1 MATIYDKASLVMIPS
16 GVKDGKAYSIKPTD
30 GSGDFTFSRGTDT
43 ATRVNASG
51 LIEKERGNLSINSQN
66 GSAWGSSGVTIDS
79 TTAADF
85 LGGNDAVTI
94 TATGGGAA
102 YVYADDNIS
111 VVSGVVYTG
120 SVYVK
125 NVDADYVQLT
135 FATSAFGSAQ
145 YRNFDLTNGTLGGGL
160 GIDAKIVDVGGG
172 WYRLSITAVATAS
185 VSTASLVVLVSPSA
199 SASRIQAATAGQTLT
214 AFAIQLESGLVA
226 TDYIETTTAAVYEGI
241 TDNLPRLDYSGGASC
256 PSLLL
261 EPSRTNLVTQSEV
274 FNIDSAWF
282 SSGRPVVETNVTTSP
297 EGLLNGSRLTFAA
310 THTLRYAPELTF
322 TNGYS
327 YSIFVK
333 KDIGRYVTI
342 SALFF
347 TTSATIG
354 FDLDEGTCQA
364 GGVIEPY
371 GDGWYRISVSKS
383 VAGDADKSG
392 YFYLYSTDTLGGT
405 SSTSGNQ
412 LYVYGAQIE
421 EGSYPT
427 SYIPTYGTSASRADD
442 DCSKTG
448 VADLIGSTEGTIFL
462 EGAYNRAA
470 SGNNVFFELIN
481 SPNQLVLYMDSGTN
495 ELKLYNSEN
504 PTNRLTLSSGDNRG
518 VNHKIAIAYKD
529 NDFAVYRDGVA
540 QSVTGTNL
548 APTGMANIYVGQ
560 NRTGGEVGQSV
571 FKQILLFKTRLT
583 NAELAALTA

>member
-1 MATIYDKASLVMIPS
+1 
-16 GVKDGKAYSIKPTD
+16 
-30 GSGDFTFSRGTDT
+30 
-43 ATRVNASG
+43 
-51 LIEKERGNLSINSQN
+51 
-66 GSAWGSSGVTIDS
+66 
-79 TTAADF
+79 
-85 LGGNDAVTI
+85 
-94 TATGGGAA
+94 
-102 YVYADDNIS
+102 
-111 VVSGVVYTG
+111 
-120 SVYVK
+120 
-125 NVDADYVQLT
+125 
-135 FATSAFGSAQ
+135 
-145 YRNFDLTNGTLGGGL
+145 
-160 GIDAKIVDVGGG
+160 
-172 WYRLSITAVATAS
+172 
-185 VSTASLVVLVSPSA
+185 
-199 SASRIQAATAGQTLT
+199 
-214 AFAIQLESGLVA
+214 
-226 TDYIETTTAAVYEGI
+226 
-241 TDNLPRLDYSGGASC
+241 
-256 PSLLL
+256 
-261 EPSRTNLVTQSEV
+261 
-274 FNIDSAWF
+274 
-282 SSGRPVVETNVTTSP
+282 
-297 EGLLNGSRLTFAA
+297 
-310 THTLRYAPELTF
+310 
-322 TNGYS
+322 
-327 YSIFVK
+327 
-333 KDIGRYVTI
+333 
-342 SALFF
+342 
-347 TTSATIG
+347 
-354 FDLDEGTCQA
+354 
-364 GGVIEPY
+364 
-371 GDGWYRISVSKS
+371 
-383 VAGDADKSG
+383 
-392 YFYLYSTDTLGGT
+392 LYSTDTLGGT